1 MIKLLE
7 YCSISKSSDVRVAD
21 HAGNMRTAMFK
32 LKQVLFTAAVIG
44 GFALITTASIL
55 ARVSVQEGVAVEP
68 QIDILDTMS
77 HARELPLQTVD
88 GAI

>member
-1 MIKLLE
+1 MKT
-7 YCSISKSSDVRVAD
+7 SDVRVAD
-21 HAGNMRTAMFK
+21 HAGDMRTAMFK
-32 LKQVLFTAAVIG
+32 LKQVLFAAALVG

-77 HARELPLQTVD
+77 RARDLPLQTVD